1 VRASAFALGP
11 IFPGIVQLFGTM
23 LAQAPELVR
32 CAPSLRQNGSG
43 NKNLRPREPAGAFSQ
58 QTFIDLAEDRDCA
71 RGVIIVIRSGKSGM
85 QIPGMQIPCGLG
97 SELHGG
103 FQ

>member
-1 VRASAFALGP
+1 LSTIPSEKSVTFRDH
-11 IFPGIVQLFGTM
+11 
-23 LAQAPELVR
+23 AQQKGAR
-32 CAPSLRQNGSG
+32 D
-43 NKNLRPREPAGAFSQ
+43 KNLRRREPAGALGQ

-85 QIPGMQIPCGLG
+85 QIPGMRTPGMRIPCGLG